1 MIPKEYAQVEL
12 KLKNRNISS
21 NSGLAWIDKTLE
33 FCGFWKDIKMLIKS
47 KRSNNELSADKKIR
61 SEILSRIS
69 GSTAIE
75 DLEVLRKDKG
85 LEKMTGKKHEV
96 IEHSDN
102 PAQFIKN
109 ALKPAKVEEVRITE
123 RMDGKTI
130 AVISVNPKDKGVAI
144 GKNGRNAERIRFLA
158 KRYFQIQN
166 VSIT

>member
-1 MIPKEYAQVEL
+1 MSTGIKFTSKEMRYIALFQSITGATVKDCIVDNDLNRIIFVVKEGSIGMAIG
-12 KLKNRNISS
+12 KKGKNIH
-21 NSGLAWIDKTLE
+21 TLE
-33 FCGFWKDIKMLIKS
+33 
-47 KRSNNELSADKKIR
+47 R
-61 SEILSRIS
+61 
-69 GSTAIE
+69 
-75 DLEVLRKDKG
+75 
-85 LEKMTGKKHEV
+85 MTGKKHEV

-109 ALKPAKVEEVRITE
+109 ALKPAKVDEVRITE

>member
-1 MIPKEYAQVEL
+1 VATGIKLTSVEMRYIALFQSITGATVEDCIVDDDLNRIIFVVKEGSIGMAIG
-12 KLKNRNISS
+12 KRGKNIH
-21 NSGLAWIDKTLE
+21 L
-33 FCGFWKDIKMLIKS
+33 
-47 KRSNNELSADKKIR
+47 
-61 SEILSRIS
+61 
-69 GSTAIE
+69 
-75 DLEVLRKDKG
+75 

-109 ALKPAKVEEVRITE
+109 ALKPAKVDEVRITE

-130 AVISVNPKDKGVAI
+130 AVISVNPRDKGVAI

>member
-1 MIPKEYAQVEL
+1 MASGIKFTSVEMRYIALFQSITGATVKDCIVDTDLNRIIFVVKEGNIGMAIG
-12 KLKNRNISS
+12 KKGKNIHQ
-21 NSGLAWIDKTLE
+21 
-33 FCGFWKDIKMLIKS
+33 
-47 KRSNNELSADKKIR
+47 
-61 SEILSRIS
+61 
-69 GSTAIE
+69 
-75 DLEVLRKDKG
+75 

-96 IEHSDN
+96 IEHSEN

-109 ALKPAKVEEVRITE
+109 ALKPAKVDEVRITE

>member
-1 MIPKEYAQVEL
+1 MATGIKLTSVEMRYIALFQSITGATVKDCIVDDGLNRIIFVVKEGSIGMAIG
-12 KLKNRNISS
+12 KRGKNIH
-21 NSGLAWIDKTLE
+21 L
-33 FCGFWKDIKMLIKS
+33 
-47 KRSNNELSADKKIR
+47 
-61 SEILSRIS
+61 
-69 GSTAIE
+69 
-75 DLEVLRKDKG
+75 

-96 IEHSDN
+96 IEHSEN

-109 ALKPAKVEEVRITE
+109 ALKPAKVDEVRITE

-130 AVISVNPKDKGVAI
+130 AVISVNPRDKGVAI